1 MKWYVAFRATVDG
14 CVVSETMPAVPTVTV
29 NVSSPRKRGSPS
41 RTSASASVS
50 VTYVFP
56 LPETAFP
63 FSTALTCV
71 THSPTSPAVPPI
83 AVTEPVPSFFR
94 DCPVHCEIQDGD
106 TARAAARNIAL
117 NCSFVDLDG
126 TGGGILHV
134 AAALP
139 PLTSRLVP
147 KVRWMTKGDPLT
159 YISHQPDVRLV
170 VKAEQVF

>member
-1 MKWYVAFRATVDG
+1 MH
-14 CVVSETMPAVPTVTV
+14 
-29 NVSSPRKRGSPS
+29 NIQ
-41 RTSASASVS
+41 SVS
-50 VTYVFP
+50 FIFP
-56 LPETAFP
+56 LPETALP
-63 FSTALTCV
+63 FSTVLTCV

-83 AVTEPVPSFFR
+83 TVTGPAPSFFR
-94 DCPVHCEIQDGD
+94 DCPVHCGIQDGD
-106 TARAAARNIAL
+106 AAHAAARNIAL
-117 NCSFVDLDG
+117 NRSLVGLDG

-134 AAALP
+134 TAALP